1 MLFFGALFAIT
12 TIIIMIFKNESN
24 VSTGYRRLSDDR
36 EEEKNKEE
44 ELVDFEHEKI
54 SLLSTYKTMFKIL
67 MLIPIRKLAF
77 FFFTSNVIKI

>member
-36 EEEKNKEE
+36 EEDKKKEE
-44 ELVDFEHEKI
+44 ELADFEHEKI
-54 SLLSTYKTMFKIL
+54 NLTNTYKTMFKIL

-77 FFFTSNVIKI
+77 FFLLQM

>member
-36 EEEKNKEE
+36 EEDKNKEE
-44 ELVDFEHEKI
+44 ELADFEHEKI